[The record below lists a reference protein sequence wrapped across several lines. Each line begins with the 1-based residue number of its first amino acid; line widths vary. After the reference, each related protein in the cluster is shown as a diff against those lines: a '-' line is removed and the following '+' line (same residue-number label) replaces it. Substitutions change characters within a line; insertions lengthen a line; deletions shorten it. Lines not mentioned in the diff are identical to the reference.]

1 MALPSEQEWL
11 QAAQRFDPE
20 ALGAIYDFYSP
31 RLYAYAMRLLGN
43 RDLAEECVAETFA
56 RFLHALH
63 TGRGPQQHLQAYL
76 YRTAHNWITDR
87 YRRQP
92 PPTLNAD
99 DVDLS
104 TSTPNPEANL
114 EAAWMRQRLR
124 RALWQLTPD
133 QRQVILLRFV
143 EDLDN
148 ETVAAALQ
156 KPVGAVKALQH
167 RALAALR
174 RVLEREV
181 ENVPSP
187 S

>member
-1 MALPSEQEWL
+1 MNSPNEREWL

-20 ALGAIYDFYSP
+20 ALAAIYDYYSP
-31 RLYAYAMRLLGN
+31 RLYAYAMRLLGD
-43 RDLAEECVAETFA
+43 RDVAEECVAETFS

-63 TGRGPQQHLQAYL
+63 AGHGPQQHLQAYL

-99 DVDLS
+99 SIHLS
-104 TSTPNPEANL
+104 ADAPNPEADL

-124 RALWQLTPD
+124 HALWQLTPE

-148 ETVAAALQ
+148 EIVAATLQ

-174 RVLEREV
+174 RILEREV
-181 ENVPSP
+181 ENVPNP